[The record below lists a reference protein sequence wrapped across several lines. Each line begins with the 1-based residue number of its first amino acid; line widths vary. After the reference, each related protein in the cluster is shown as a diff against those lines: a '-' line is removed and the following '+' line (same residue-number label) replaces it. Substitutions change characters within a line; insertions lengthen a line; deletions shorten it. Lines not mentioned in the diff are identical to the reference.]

1 MSVASPCY
9 GPLKDILAEK
19 VGLDGETVDRSP
31 TATLAELGVD
41 SLGVLEFEV
50 TVTERF
56 GLALPDTTVEMSIEQ
71 IVDFV
76 TNALKES
83 SS

>member
-1 MSVASPCY
+1 MPVANPCY

-19 VGLDGETVDRSP
+19 VGLDGEMVDKSP

-50 TVTERF
+50 TVQERF
-56 GLALPDTTVEMSIEQ
+56 GVALPETTVEMSIEQ

-76 TNALKES
+76 ADALKES
-83 SS
+83 QP